1 MVLENFILPLIVAL
15 FFYALARRKLLNL
28 LDLKV
33 RFMSDFLSVLFFV
46 GLCLFLINLDLE
58 KEVEV
63 KVCTHEGVLSYVG
76 RTGDHIPSAVEGK
89 LGECET
95 KKMPN
100 REYHSALRIWRRG
113 TR

>member
-15 FFYALARRKLLNL
+15 FFYALGRRKLLNI

-33 RFMSDFLSVLFFV
+33 RFMSDFLSVVFFI
-46 GLCLFLINLDLE
+46 GLCLFLINLNLE
-58 KEVEV
+58 KEVEA

-76 RTGDHIPSAVEGK
+76 RTVDPIPSAVEGK

-100 REYHSALRIWRRG
+100 KDYLLTLRIWRRG
-113 TR
+113 AR